1 MTLRHGHLAIY
12 TGPPLCHILNY
23 MACLGGIEFFTG
35 GAPIAFTRMLFVRYP
50 SKVKVSQQTVSSFIT
65 LGSTSLTV
73 WIVYVWTST
82 PKLNPDLAD
91 MCLGIGHDLHATLF
105 HYTSDHSL
113 AYDLRMVAFSLV
125 GVGCIL
131 VISELSMYI
140 SIFWF
145 LAKHD
150 REMVMV
156 LPKNTVKKRMQKNAV
171 HLTCH
176 AATCIVKLLWLVT
189 LCTSFYGLK
198 SLPENYRVFVRCF
211 GMSIDGMLCVVNIRL
226 STPLRTDFIATCKCI
241 VKPIEKVWNFRTSR
255 GPNQVPTKQSH
266 DLGVQNQDLNR
277 TSPN

>member
-1 MTLRHGHLAIY
+1 MLAKMTLRHGHLAIY
-12 TGPPLCHILNY
+12 TGPHLCHILNY

-35 GAPIAFTRMLFVRYP
+35 GAPIAFTRLLFVRYP

-65 LGSTSLTV
+65 LASTSLTV
-73 WIVYVWTST
+73 WIVFVWTST

-125 GVGCIL
+125 GVAGFL

-150 REMVMV
+150 REMVLV
-156 LPKNTVKKRMQKNAV
+156 LPKNTLKKRLQKNAV

-211 GMSIDGMLCVVNIRL
+211 GMSIDGMLSVVNIGL
-226 STPLRTDFIATCKCI
+226 STPLRIDFLATCKCI
-241 VKPIEKVWNFRTSR
+241 VKPIAKVWNLRTSR
-255 GPNQVPTKQSH
+255 GPNQGSSTKQSH
-266 DLGVQNQDLNR
+266 D
-277 TSPN
+277 